1 MEKLNLQL
9 NPKQVL
15 KASDMSAIIS
25 AINRIIDYIES
36 GGSGNS
42 GSSGNIVEIPKPEL
56 SYASYQST
64 QTPFTPDGYNEK
76 GMPWGIWLYSY
87 LESDNTF
94 SNPISQRL
102 LDSSEYTQYLG
113 SGYDITTN
121 VTITCR
127 SSDFKDELFNEHMQ
141 VSLYPSGSTDFS
153 NATLNKDWYK
163 ITGVP
168 RMWEVLI
175 NVANVDSSN
184 TYGVQPYY
192 TDYRQFIE
200 PSEVIY
206 RLDWHNTLYNKAVTM
221 RSSDDANPIV
231 GFTGT
236 VTMTTGSNNTT
247 TATESVHVSVNPARD
262 LSLDH
267 LFVIIPKEIFTWEQF
282 VANPE
287 SCLQTI
293 KANDK
298 NVTITAART
307 QYENDIKKV
316 LKDTII
322 REGTDR
328 FGLDFGTEANPTSY
342 RNSIANY
349 LNTWQELCGRLG
361 IEMRSR
367 AKDIVIGWFKKYD
380 PSHVHVIFETDG
392 VERDYGIEQ
401 DPGIIWSDFDGIWD
415 SSLQTPRYTGENGYR
430 YISTKH
436 MRDIPRFDKL
446 YCLDD
451 IATWYSN
458 GGPNFY
464 RGPIQDMNSCPRFEN
479 NTESSQ
485 TVIDGSWWAYEG
497 DIVVELISTAREN
510 HHTVDYYV
518 MHGEPGQMKTDI
530 LFPEQMFD
538 ISNAQEYLTSSTGK
552 DRFYNN
558 HPNATRRAQ
567 GVDVSLPYENV
578 VDISTGDI
586 ENNTVITDKWNS
598 QQASG
603 KYFRY
608 GGGYAVFAFKVN
620 KSFCIKDI
628 KWGMT
633 ETNAYFYG
641 NS

>member
-9 NPKQVL
+9 NPKQIL

-25 AINRIIDYIES
+25 AINRIIDYLES
-36 GGSGNS
+36 GGSGNTGGS
-42 GSSGNIVEIPKPEL
+42 GSTGSIIEISNPIISWS
-56 SYASYQST
+56 SYDYRMQV
-64 QTPFTPDGYNEK
+64 PFTPDGYNEK
-76 GMPWGIWLYSY
+76 GLPWGIWLYSY
-87 LESDNTF
+87 LESDSTF
-94 SNPISQRL
+94 SNPLNQRL
-102 LDSSEYTQYLG
+102 LSESEYTQYLG
-113 SGYDITTN
+113 NGYSITTN
-121 VTITCR
+121 VAVTCR
-127 SSDFKDELFNEHMQ
+127 SNDFKDELFNEPMQ

-153 NATLNKDWYK
+153 NATLAKDNYE

-168 RMWEVLI
+168 RMWEALI
-175 NVANVDSSN
+175 DLTDIDPNN
-184 TYGVQPYY
+184 TYGVQAYY

-206 RLDWHNTLYNKAVTM
+206 NLNWHNTFYNKAVSM
-221 RSSDDANPIV
+221 WAPDSNPIV
-231 GFTGT
+231 NFTGT
-236 VTMTTGSNNTT
+236 VTMTTGNNSTK
-247 TATESVHVSVNPARD
+247 TATESVNVPINPARD

-298 NVTITAART
+298 NATITAAKE

-322 REGTDR
+322 RNGTDR
-328 FGLDFGTEANPTSY
+328 FGLDFGTDANPTTY
-342 RNSIANY
+342 RNSIGNY
-349 LNTWQELCGRLG
+349 LDTWQTLCERFG
-361 IEMRSR
+361 IDMYDR
-367 AKDIVIGWFKKYD
+367 AEDIVIGWFKKYCA
-380 PSHVHVIFETDG
+380 SHSNSTFIISGE
-392 VERDYGIEQ
+392 YGIEQ
-401 DPGIIWSDFDGIWD
+401 NPGVIWPDFEGSWN
-415 SSLQTPRYTGENGYR
+415 SSLQVPRYTGKNGYR

-464 RGPIQDMNSCPRFEN
+464 KGPIQDMNSCPRFEN

-497 DIVVELISTAREN
+497 DIVVELISTSREN
-510 HHTVDYYV
+510 HHTIDYYV
-518 MHGEPGQMKTDI
+518 MHGEEGQRKTDI

-538 ISNAQEYLTSSTGK
+538 VSNAQKYITSASGA

-558 HPNATRRAQ
+558 HPNATRVAQ
-567 GVDVSLPYENV
+567 GVRLSLPYENV

-586 ENNTVITDKWNS
+586 ENNTVITDRDS

-608 GGGYAVFAFKVN
+608 GGDYAVFAFRAEKP
-620 KSFCIKDI
+620 FCIKDI